1 MKKLHELTLEEKIG
15 QLFIVGFYG
24 EEFNN
29 DLLHLIKNY
38 KIGNVILFSRNIS
51 SVKQLYK
58 LNKDIHT
65 NIDKQ
70 LGIMPFI
77 TIDQEGGM
85 VTRIFNDATFFPG
98 AMTIG
103 ATNINN
109 AYYVGQKMGEELR
122 ALGINFNLAP
132 VLDVNNNPHNPVIG
146 VRSYSSSEKEVASYG
161 INYIKG
167 LQEKGIIA
175 TAKHFPGHGDT
186 NIDSHLGLPI
196 IEHSKDRLN
205 KIELYPFKKAI
216 DSGLDAIM
224 SAHIVFKAYD
234 SERPAT
240 LSKKVLTDLLKKE
253 LGFKGLIVSDCME
266 MKAIDETV
274 TAPKGVLEG
283 LLAGLDMVFV
293 SQTPAKQMKAV
304 ELVKEAVLNGKFPLH
319 LLDEK
324 VEKILKYKAKS
335 YELLKNEFFNRN
347 YNEQEKILLDP
358 VTKAKALEIVSDSLT
373 LVKGDNVD
381 PSLKTLVLAPDPF
394 ASTIIEDEF
403 SKNDRSIYDMVRL
416 ENNPNLVPYRIKIK
430 PSKEEIDKYLE
441 LTQDY
446 KQIVLCTYNATINQG
461 QIELVKKLN
470 SLDKKLYVISMRN
483 PFDILNF
490 KEVPNYLALYEYT
503 PNSIKVLI
511 SYLNGKIR
519 PKGKLPV
526 SLKENKEYGASV
538 YLGLDDYKLKDNL
551 AYLEKLKANGFS
563 FVFVSMHMPEAGS
576 HVYDEFLTI
585 KDKAKSLGLE
595 LIVDVS
601 KPTFDKHKMFG
612 VDRIRLDWGF
622 SKEDIVDLV
631 LDGYDIELN
640 ASTLTEELVDYL
652 KERIDLSLVT
662 VSHNF
667 YPKKY
672 TGLKY
677 EDVQK
682 RNNFLNNLGFK
693 VMGYIASLENKRP
706 PLYLGLP
713 TVEAM
718 RDKPVFLQK
727 QEIELLGFSKI
738 CFGDAIIS
746 DKELKELTEE
756 KEYFTVP
763 LILKKGIS
771 EKEKEIINKVHR
783 VRIDQSEYMIRS
795 TKYRGEKGIAPNNTE
810 KRSKYDIT
818 IDNDLMKRY
827 SGELNIML
835 TDLEADKAVNVVGR
849 AILSDFSLDYLKMQ
863 TPFVFKII
871 GEE

>member
-24 EEFNN
+24 EEFND
-29 DLLHLIKNY
+29 DLLNLIKDY

-65 NIDKQ
+65 NMEKH

-103 ATNINN
+103 ATNIDN

-132 VLDVNNNPHNPVIG
+132 TLDVNNNPHNPVIG
-146 VRSYSSSEKEVASYG
+146 VRSYSSSEKKVANYG
-161 INYIKG
+161 IAYIKG

-196 IEHSKDRLN
+196 IEHSKERLN
-205 KIELYPFKKAI
+205 RIELYPFKKAI
-216 DSGLDAIM
+216 NSGLDAIM
-224 SAHIVFKAYD
+224 SAHIIFKAYD

-240 LSKKVLTDLLKKE
+240 LSKAVLTGLLKNE

-266 MKAIDETV
+266 MKAIDDTV
-274 TAPKGVLEG
+274 TAPVGVLEG

-304 ELVKEAVLNGKFPLH
+304 ELVKEAVLSGKFPLY

-335 YELLKNEFFNRN
+335 YEILKDEFFAKP
-347 YNEQEKILLDP
+347 YSEQEKILLDP
-358 VTKAKALEIVSDSLT
+358 ATKAKALEIVSDSLT

-381 PSLKTLVLAPDPF
+381 PSKKTLVLAPDPF
-394 ASTIIEDEF
+394 ASTVIEDEF
-403 SKNDRSIYDMVRL
+403 SKNDRSIYDMIKQ
-416 ENNPNLVPYRIKIK
+416 ENNSLLIPSRIKIK
-430 PSKEEIDKYLE
+430 PVKEEIEKYLE
-441 LTQDY
+441 LAKEYNQV
-446 KQIVLCTYNATINQG
+446 VLCTYNATINQA
-461 QIELVKKLN
+461 QIELTKRLN
-470 SLDKKLYVISMRN
+470 ALGKDFYVISMRN

-490 KEVPNYLALYEYT
+490 PEVSNYLALYEYT
-503 PNSIKVLI
+503 PNSVRVLI
-511 SYLNGKIR
+511 NYLTGKIK

-526 SLKENKEYGASV
+526 SLKEKTEYGASV
-538 YLGLDDYKLKDNL
+538 YLGLEDYKLEDNL
-551 AYLEKLKANGFS
+551 LYLEKLQKKGFT

-576 HVYDEFLTI
+576 HVNEEFEVL
-585 KDKAKSLGLE
+585 KKKALELGLE

-601 KPTFDKHKMFG
+601 KPTFDKQKMFG

-622 SKEDIVDLV
+622 SKEDIVKLV
-631 LDGYDIELN
+631 SEGYDLELN

-652 KERIDLSLVT
+652 KGRIDLSLVT

-672 TGLKY
+672 TGLTYK
-677 EDVQK
+677 DVFE
-682 RNNFLNNLGFK
+682 RNNYLNNLGFK

-727 QEIELLGFSKI
+727 QEMELLGFSKI

-746 DKELKELTEE
+746 DQELEELTKEN
-756 KEYFTVP
+756 EYFTVP
-763 LILKKGIS
+763 LILKKDIS
-771 EKEKEIINKVHR
+771 EQEKEIINKVHR
-783 VRIDQSEYMIRS
+783 ARIDRSEYLLRS
-795 TKYRGEKGIAPNNTE
+795 TKYRGATGIKPNNTK
-810 KRSKYDIT
+810 KRSKYDLT

-827 SGELNIML
+827 SGELNIVL
-835 TDLEADKAVNVVGR
+835 QDLEEDKAVNVVGR
-849 AILSDFSLDYLKMQ
+849 VVLSDFSLEYLKTQ
-863 TPFVFKII
+863 VPFAFKVI